1 MLGPIGAGKSSFY
14 NTINSVFKGRI
25 SRSAPCGLST
35 NGITIAY
42 TPYEVYVRSAASLNF
57 RLCDTRGLEVT
68 QGLESLECNYLLDGN
83 IPDFYQFNPVAPI
96 SPTNPGFVHQ
106 PMVTDQ
112 IHCVLFVIDAATV
125 GDIPQ
130 KLVDKMNSFQTLVNL
145 KGIPQVVILTK
156 VDQACQ
162 EVAGNITNVFKS
174 KDIEAAVEKASNLL
188 GLPRNH
194 VLPVKNYE
202 TEIELDDNIS
212 ILALMAL
219 RQVLHFA
226 EDYIQVLQNK
236 LKACGVS
243 SEKLDQRESLEKG
256 SDQE

>member
-1 MLGPIGAGKSSFY
+1 ML
-14 NTINSVFKGRI
+14 N
-25 SRSAPCGLST
+25 
-35 NGITIAY
+35 
-42 TPYEVYVRSAASLNF
+42 
-57 RLCDTRGLEVT
+57 
-68 QGLESLECNYLLDGN
+68 GN
-83 IPDFYQFNPVAPI
+83 ISDFYEFNPATPI
-96 SPTNPGFVHQ
+96 CPENPGFVHQ
-106 PMVTDQ
+106 PKVKDK
-112 IHCVLFVIDAATV
+112 IHCVLFVIDAGTV
-125 GDIPQ
+125 GDIPP
-130 KLVDKMNSFQTLVNL
+130 KLVEKMNSFQRIANR
-145 KGIPQVVILTK
+145 KGIPRAVLLTK
-156 VDQACQ
+156 VDLACKD
-162 EVAGNITNVFKS
+162 VASNVINVFNS
-174 KDIEAAVEKASNLL
+174 KKIEDAVDKASNLL